1 MLIDAVLPA
10 SLNEGRNI
18 RLTEGYTSAAGKTY
32 FQGISLSDRLV
43 VKYDLG
49 QGYSFLYLN
58 GIKLYGFDGKDTKL
72 LASRGYYCQCWNES
86 FARNE
91 CKDMLKDFLLN
102 QSMTLRETVPQDQID
117 DFADAMIDLAMVN
130 QRPDPR

>member
-1 MLIDAVLPA
+1 MSGSND
-10 SLNEGRNI
+10 SLNEGHDI
-18 RLTEGYTSAAGKTY
+18 HLTKGYTSAAGNTY
-32 FQGISLSDRLV
+32 FLGISLSDRLV

-58 GIKLYGFDGKDTKL
+58 GIKLYGFDGKGTKL

-117 DFADAMIDLAMVN
+117 DFADAMIDLAMAD
-130 QRPDPR
+130 QRPGPR